1 MLRHILEFK
10 PTGEDKNYIPGKRVS
25 AKCCKYSGLLDCK
38 VEPSCQFQ
46 WLRHYT
52 KNVNNRYCHI
62 LGKHDI
68 ETDILLVSI
77 LRYDLTSL
85 RDCHNLALFF
95 VNWELTLL
103 SKTKPNSFIWK
114 GRNRVVNARFH
125 HLCYIRKDSSQN
137 VVVVSNLQLT
147 LLLSNCKFGRK
158 HHWKDHCIFHY
169 GGNCSV

>member
-1 MLRHILEFK
+1 MVRHILEFK

-52 KNVNNRYCHI
+52 KNVNNRYCHV

-77 LRYDLTSL
+77 LRNDLTSL

-103 SKTKPNSFIWK
+103 SKTKPNSFI
-114 GRNRVVNARFH
+114 
-125 HLCYIRKDSSQN
+125 
-137 VVVVSNLQLT
+137 
-147 LLLSNCKFGRK
+147 
-158 HHWKDHCIFHY
+158 
-169 GGNCSV
+169 